1 MLALALASSGVA
13 RAAGSEVEGRKHARK
28 ANHLADINKCKAAIV
43 EYDKALRSLKD
54 PTLFFNRGECHRKTG
69 QAAKAVADYKQFL
82 ADLPAAPNRDQVEAQ
97 IAALEKVAAA
107 SPAARPASASAG
119 ANNPAAGAQSP
130 SLRLPPKAARPLP
143 PPSAGKSV
151 ERQKES
157 ERLAEPDLSG
167 PPPPVDRAARTAVA
181 PAPEIGLLDQGTMGR
196 PVPAEGDSKSRHVWL
211 WVLLG
216 VVVASGAAAGIYL
229 AVNPSKTDTSGG
241 ALGNY
246 RF

>member
-1 MLALALASSGVA
+1 MLALAAASSGVA
-13 RAAGSEVEGRKHARK
+13 RAGGSEVEGRKHARK

-54 PTLFFNRGECHRKTG
+54 PTLLFNRGECHRKTG

-82 ADLPAAPNRDQVEAQ
+82 AELPSAPNRAQVEAQ
-97 IAALEKVAAA
+97 IATLEKVAAA
-107 SPAARPASASAG
+107 PAARPASASAG
-119 ANNPAAGAQSP
+119 AKG
-130 SLRLPPKAARPLP
+130 ARPLP
-143 PPSAGKSV
+143 PPSSSDKPA
-151 ERQKES
+151 ERQREA

-167 PPPPVDRAARTAVA
+167 PEPVDGPLPDGNAARAPVA
-181 PAPEIGLLDQGTMGR
+181 PAPQVGLLDQGTMGR
-196 PVPAEGDSKSRHVWL
+196 PVAAESDSKSGHVWL

-216 VVVASGAAAGIYL
+216 VVVAGGAAAGTYL
-229 AVNPSKTDTSGG
+229 VLNPGKADTSCG